1 VTKSATTPL
10 RVLLV
15 DDHRVFAEAL
25 EFLLAG
31 EDTIELTGAVAR
43 AEDAFPLV
51 RDGRVDL
58 VLMDVDLPGMDGI
71 EATRELKA
79 MAPHVQVVMITAYQE
94 RRVMARAIEA
104 GASAF
109 VPKTQAFEVLL
120 EMVTRAAAGEKVMPL
135 MTMLAAPGSHE
146 ASRVQGKAERLLGTL
161 TSREMQVLQAI
172 ADGATTSEIAQLL
185 WITPLTVQTHVK
197 NILSKLEVHS
207 KAEAVALALRFNAI
221 PISSRA

>member
-1 VTKSATTPL
+1 MKPATAPL

-71 EATRELKA
+71 EATRQLKDI
-79 MAPHVQVVMITAYQE
+79 APDVQVVMITAYQE

-109 VPKTQAFEVLL
+109 VTKTQAFEQLL
-120 EMVTRAAAGEKVMPL
+120 EMVTRAAAGEKVLPL
-135 MTMLAAPGSHE
+135 TMLAAPGSHE
-146 ASRVQGKAERLLGTL
+146 ASRVQGKAERMLGTL
-161 TSREMQVLQAI
+161 TDREMQVLKAI
-172 ADGATTSEIAQLL
+172 ADGETTSEIAQLL

-207 KAEAVALALRFNAI
+207 KAEAVALGRRSDVI
-221 PISSRA
+221 RISSRI